1 MGILKQ
7 GLSKAVVAAAAGV
20 AVSAAV
26 IAAWVLWPGSGSGS
40 GSANAAGPQ
49 ARQYLDASACLLT
62 GSSGVSPGTAG
73 AQAWD
78 AMESASL
85 ASHVMVSHLPSAE
98 PADVPV
104 LLNTLIERECGVIV
118 VTGASQNQVTSAAR
132 ANPGRH
138 FILVTGGTATGSV
151 AVLPNAVTVSAAR
164 ASGRINQE
172 VLALAG
178 VS

>member
-1 MGILKQ
+1 MGIVKQ
-7 GLSKAVVAAAAGV
+7 GLSKAVAAAAAGA

-26 IAAWVLWPGSGSGS
+26 IAAWALWPGSGSGS
-40 GSANAAGPQ
+40 AAASAAGPQ

-62 GSSGVSPGTAG
+62 GAGGVSPGTAG

-78 AMESASL
+78 AMESASV

-98 PADVPV
+98 PAEVPV
-104 LLNTLIERECGVIV
+104 LLNTLVERECGVIV
-118 VTGASQNQVTSAAR
+118 VTGASQSQVTSAAR
-132 ANPGRH
+132 ANPGRR
-138 FILVTGGTATGSV
+138 FILVTGGTAAKPVT
-151 AVLPNAVTVSAAR
+151 VLPNAVTVSAAH
-164 ASGRINQE
+164 ASGRISQE

>member
-1 MGILKQ
+1 MLKQ
-7 GLSKAVVAAAAGV
+7 GLSKAVAAAAAGV

-26 IAAWVLWPGSGSGS
+26 IAAWALWPGSAS
-40 GSANAAGPQ
+40 AAGPR

-62 GSSGVSPGTAG
+62 GAGGVSPGTAG

-78 AMESASL
+78 AMESASA

-104 LLNTLIERECGVIV
+104 LLNTLVERECGVIV
-118 VTGASQNQVTSAAR
+118 VTGASQNPVTSAAR
-132 ANPGRH
+132 ANPGRR
-138 FILVTGGTATGSV
+138 FILVTGGTAAKPVT
-151 AVLPNAVTVSAAR
+151 VLPNAVTVSAAH